1 VRVGGQLQRWRV
13 LRRPFGN
20 AYAFVVSQKNG
31 LWGRAGEVPG
41 TGALNKGKDAGVSSV
56 SCASAGNCSAGGFY
70 RDAAGIVQVFVVSEK
85 NGRWGKAQEVPGTA
99 ALNRGRTGAS
109 IGSVSCASAGN
120 CSAGGGYTTA
130 ARQQLAFVVSEKS
143 GIWAKAQAIRG
154 LASLSAGI
162 DSVSCAAAGNCSAGG
177 SWGRVTGG
185 GGGLFVVSEKS
196 GIWGRA
202 QAIRGLG
209 ARADAIGAVSCGSA
223 GNCSAGGFSVG
234 KSGAG
239 QAFVVSE
246 QDGTWGTAEE
256 VPGLAAL
263 NTGGDA
269 EVSSVSCTPAG
280 NCGAGGYYVDA
291 RGIQAFVVS
300 EKNGTWRTAEEV
312 PGTAALNIGGNAQVS
327 SVSCASAGNCSAG
340 GYYNSRKF
348 KVCHEGFVVSER
360 NGTWRAAERV
370 PGTAPRLGCTSPG

>member
-130 ARQQLAFVVSEKS
+130 ARQQLA
-143 GIWAKAQAIRG
+143 
-154 LASLSAGI
+154 
-162 DSVSCAAAGNCSAGG
+162 
-177 SWGRVTGG
+177 
-185 GGGLFVVSEKS
+185 FVVSEKS